1 MSRPAIL
8 ALADGTCFDGVA
20 IGIDGMSV
28 GEVVF
33 NTAMTGYQEI
43 LTDPSYAEQIVTLT
57 YPHIGNTGVNS
68 EDVESNS
75 IFAKGLIVR
84 DVPRLYSNFR
94 SGQSLP
100 DYLLANELVAIS
112 DIDTRALTRH
122 LRDNGAQGG
131 CIYADLTLAG
141 DTTASESA
149 RERAL
154 DAARQFSGIAGKD
167 LAKVVSCSSSYT
179 WDEGTWQLATG
190 ATAGATAG
198 ATRDA
203 TAGTSPST
211 GLSPDAARTH
221 IVAMDFGVK
230 HNILR
235 LFVDRG
241 CRVTVVPATTT
252 AEDILALSPDGLF
265 LSNGPGDPEPCT
277 YAIKTIASLLEKKIP
292 TFGICLGHQL
302 LALASGAKTM
312 KMKFGHHGANHPVLD
327 TATGRV
333 MISSQNHGF
342 AVDSESLS
350 NSLAITHVS
359 LFDQSLQ
366 GIRRLDVPAM
376 GFQGHPEA
384 SPGPHDVQDLFDQ
397 FLSLIPGR
405 S

>member
-8 ALADGTCFDGVA
+8 ALADGTCFEGVA

-57 YPHIGNTGVNS
+57 YPHIGNTGVNN

-84 DVPRLYSNFR
+84 DVPRLHSNFR

-131 CIYADLTLAG
+131 CIYADPALAG
-141 DTTASESA
+141 DAAISESA
-149 RERAL
+149 RNRAL
-154 DAARQFSGIAGKD
+154 DAAKQFSGIAGKD
-167 LAKVVSCSSSYT
+167 LAKVVSCTSSYT
-179 WDEGTWQLATG
+179 WDEGTWQLA
-190 ATAGATAG
+190 ADETAASSSSTA
-198 ATRDA
+198 A
-203 TAGTSPST
+203 
-211 GLSPDAARTH
+211 LTH

-277 YAIKTIASLLEKKIP
+277 YAIETIASLLEKKIP

-350 NSLAITHVS
+350 NTMAITHVS